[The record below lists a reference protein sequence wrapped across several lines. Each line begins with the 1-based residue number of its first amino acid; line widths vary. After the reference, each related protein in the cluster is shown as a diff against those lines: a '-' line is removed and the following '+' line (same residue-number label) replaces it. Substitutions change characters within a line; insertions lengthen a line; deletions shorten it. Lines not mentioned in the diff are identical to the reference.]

1 MFNLNITNETE
12 NDTSI
17 SHNDDDG
24 SQTKILKTLIN
35 DILTPVILTTGII
48 ANAISFLIIVKS
60 DFRKSSI
67 GIYLA
72 GLALFDSLVLIVTS
86 VNTFLAIASYFH
98 TTKIFCKMYFVL
110 IFVGNFVS
118 AWILTA
124 TTCERCYIITNPY
137 SMVSNETLRKR
148 AYKLLMF
155 IVLFSI
161 ILYIHLAVTYDAI
174 GIPVNFDIVSGKVR
188 YVYVCTYKPKYAY
201 FGLKIFSWIHL
212 AAFCIVPSSIIFIC
226 NIIIIFFIIEH

>member
-98 TTKIFCKMYFVL
+98 TTKIFCK
-110 IFVGNFVS
+110 
-118 AWILTA
+118 
-124 TTCERCYIITNPY
+124 C
-137 SMVSNETLRKR
+137 TL
-148 AYKLLMF
+148 Y
-155 IVLFSI
+155 
-161 ILYIHLAVTYDAI
+161 
-174 GIPVNFDIVSGKVR
+174 
-188 YVYVCTYKPKYAY
+188 
-201 FGLKIFSWIHL
+201 
-212 AAFCIVPSSIIFIC
+212 
-226 NIIIIFFIIEH
+226 